1 MLTPKQYRLLNLI
14 DEKVK
19 ATGIPPSFE
28 EMKNILG
35 LRSKSGI
42 HRLISSL
49 EERGFIRRLPY
60 KARALEVI
68 KMPGEAASLEQ
79 EDSKKTQ
86 NNKKAYD
93 MPFLGNITKNAI
105 INMLKEKNTITV
117 PKNMVGKGEHY
128 ALKVND
134 DNMINAGILSGDT
147 VIIKKVSDAKSGSIV
162 VALLNDANLVLSKF
176 TKQNNKIYLEN
187 NNKNQAYE
195 DKQVEIKGQLVG
207 LIRNY

>member
-68 KMPGEAASLEQ
+68 KMPGEAVSSEQ
-79 EDSKKTQ
+79 EDLKKHKTI
-86 NNKKAYD
+86 K
-93 MPFLGNITKNAI
+93 MPI
-105 INMLKEKNTITV
+105 ICL
-117 PKNMVGKGEHY
+117 
-128 ALKVND
+128 
-134 DNMINAGILSGDT
+134 
-147 VIIKKVSDAKSGSIV
+147 
-162 VALLNDANLVLSKF
+162 F
-176 TKQNNKIYLEN
+176 
-187 NNKNQAYE
+187 
-195 DKQVEIKGQLVG
+195 
-207 LIRNY
+207 